1 MTVIETLREKLA
13 ALSLTE
19 AQAQEVLA
27 TWLCSGLLKEVP
39 YRDEAQR
46 KTRTG
51 LSVNNALRPT
61 E

>member
-1 MTVIETLREKLA
+1 
-13 ALSLTE
+13 
-19 AQAQEVLA
+19 VL
-27 TWLCSGLLKEVP
+27 